1 MNQYSYYLCSLLVK
15 IAFVC
20 FIIYNDAS
28 AWWLLLLLI
37 L

>member
-1 MNQYSYYLCSLLVK
+1 MNQYSYYFCSLVVK